1 MELFD
6 NLFHDLTTLWVV
18 IDPVG
23 TLPIFLAATVGMSAA
38 QARGTAIRAVIV
50 AFIILLFFVVAGQ
63 LLLTSMDVRLES
75 FEIAGGIVLFLFA
88 LTMVF
93 GEPKSEKEEAALSTS
108 PSDPAIY
115 PLAIPSIAGPGAMLA
130 AVTLTDNSKFNMMEQ
145 AETVFQIAVV
155 LALTLV
161 LLFAASRIVKLI
173 GTAGVN
179 IVSRVMGLILA
190 SVAVDTI
197 VNAVRILWPSGGAG

>member
-1 MELFD
+1 MIDFD
-6 NLFHDLTTLWVV
+6 NLFTDLTTLWVV

-23 TLPIFLAATVGMSAA
+23 TLPIFLAATVGMTAA
-38 QARGTAIRAVIV
+38 QARGVAIRAVLA
-50 AFIILLFFVVAGQ
+50 AFLILLFFVVAGQ
-63 LLLTSMDVRLES
+63 ALLTSMDVRLES

-93 GEPKSEKEEAALSTS
+93 GEPKAEKEQEALARS

-130 AVTLTDNSKFNMMEQ
+130 AVTLTDNTKFNVVEQ
-145 AETVFQIAVV
+145 AETVAQIGIV
-155 LALTLV
+155 LGLTLL
-161 LLFAASRIVKLI
+161 LLFGAGQIVRVI
-173 GTAGVN
+173 GNAGVN

-190 SVAVDTI
+190 SVAVETI
-197 VNAVRILWPSGGAG
+197 IDAVHVIWP

>member
-1 MELFD
+1 VTIDFD
-6 NLFHDLTTLWVV
+6 NLFTDLTTLWVV

-23 TLPIFLAATVGMSAA
+23 TLPIFFLAATAGMTPS
-38 QARGTAIRAVIV
+38 QSRGVAVRAVLV
-50 AFIILLFFVVAGQ
+50 AFLILLFFVVAGQ
-63 LLLTSMDVRLES
+63 VLLTSMDVRLES

-93 GEPKSEKEEAALSTS
+93 GEPKAEKEEDALARS

-130 AVTLTDNSKFNMMEQ
+130 SVTLTDNTKFNVVEQ
-145 AETVFQIAVV
+145 AETVVQIRIV
-155 LALTLV
+155 LGLTLL
-161 LLFAASRIVKLI
+161 LLFGAAKIVRVI

-190 SVAVDTI
+190 SVAVETI
-197 VNAVRILWPSGGAG
+197 IDALRVIWP